1 MIFVQVSLRRSKALK
16 SLLWPH
22 SRCVVF
28 ASKICSFP
36 PLHDLGAHFD
46 ETGFRLALGE
56 EGYSV
61 DGLVDV
67 VLC

>member
-1 MIFVQVSLRRSKALK
+1 
-16 SLLWPH
+16 LWPH

-28 ASKICSFP
+28 ASKIRSFP